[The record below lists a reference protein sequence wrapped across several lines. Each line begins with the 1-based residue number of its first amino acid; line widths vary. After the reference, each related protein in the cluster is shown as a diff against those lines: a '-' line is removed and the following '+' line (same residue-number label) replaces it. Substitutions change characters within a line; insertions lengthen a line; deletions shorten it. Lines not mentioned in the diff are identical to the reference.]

1 MRDSE
6 MDSRTLLELHP
17 AVFAPGAAPGPTDL
31 PWHETQP
38 SREASSPPLVVAADK
53 GLIWAAANQEAGGR
67 IQEVASP
74 EEADAGFCF
83 LALGRKNYL
92 GLVAL
97 RPGILVN
104 GAPSLSFTVL
114 TTRNSVLLRSGHLA
128 YVTTRVNPFVGP
140 PWDDLLGKKCRFCS
154 IPIDQSTQVVV
165 CVCGQPFHHE
175 TPKSHPDVSS
185 EEERLDCFSKV
196 KKCLTCS
203 KGLALEPFLLWDP
216 GSAQ

>member
-1 MRDSE
+1 

-17 AVFAPGAAPGPTDL
+17 AVFAPSTAPGTTDL
-31 PWHETQP
+31 PWCETEP
-38 SREASSPPLVVAADK
+38 SREASSQPLVVAAGK

-83 LALGRKNYL
+83 LALGRKSYL

-114 TTRNSVLLRSGHLA
+114 TTRDSVLLRSGHLA
-128 YVTTRVNPFVGP
+128 YVTTRVNPFGSADPAHGIPARFLDVGP
-140 PWDDLLGKKCRFCS
+140 LLDVPAVG
-154 IPIDQSTQVVV
+154 PVVV
-165 CVCGQPFHHE
+165 
-175 TPKSHPDVSS
+175 DVAAI
-185 EEERLDCFSKV
+185 
-196 KKCLTCS
+196 
-203 KGLALEPFLLWDP
+203 ALVPE
-216 GSAQ
+216 GG